1 MPMTLRLTAAETEAL
16 RETARRE
23 HRSMQEVARIAIDEY
38 VTRRDATSR
47 RAPRDD
53 RARGCGAPSP
63 TREPVT
69 EHLDLDDLLAAAEAA
84 LGRPPDIRDIGILEA
99 AVART
104 RASVYGEDAYP
115 DLDAKAAALLH
126 SIVTGHALIDGNKRL
141 GWVAVRLFYRL
152 NDRDLRAPI
161 DDAFDLVIA
170 IADGSIRDVASI
182 AARLRA
188 WSSKLDGAG

>member
-1 MPMTLRLTAAETEAL
+1 M
-16 RETARRE
+16 
-23 HRSMQEVARIAIDEY
+23 
-38 VTRRDATSR
+38 
-47 RAPRDD
+47 
-53 RARGCGAPSP
+53 
-63 TREPVT
+63 T

-84 LGRPPDIRDIGILEA
+84 LGRPPEVRDIGILEA

-104 RASVYGEDAYP
+104 RASVFGADAYP

-161 DDAFDLVIA
+161 VDAFDLVAA
-170 IADGSIRDVASI
+170 IADGSLRDVASI
-182 AARLRA
+182 AAKPRA
-188 WSSKLDGAG
+188 WSSDLDSTG

>member
-1 MPMTLRLTAAETEAL
+1 
-16 RETARRE
+16 
-23 HRSMQEVARIAIDEY
+23 
-38 VTRRDATSR
+38 
-47 RAPRDD
+47 
-53 RARGCGAPSP
+53 
-63 TREPVT
+63 VT

-84 LGRPPDIRDIGILEA
+84 IGRPPDIRDIGLLEA

-152 NDRDLRAPI
+152 NERDLRAPI
-161 DDAFDLVIA
+161 DDAFDLVASIA
-170 IADGSIRDVASI
+170 HGSLRDVPAI
-182 AARLRA
+182 AARLAA
-188 WSSKLDGAG
+188 WSSKLDRTG

>member
-1 MPMTLRLTAAETEAL
+1 M
-16 RETARRE
+16 
-23 HRSMQEVARIAIDEY
+23 
-38 VTRRDATSR
+38 
-47 RAPRDD
+47 
-53 RARGCGAPSP
+53 
-63 TREPVT
+63 T

-161 DDAFDLVIA
+161 DDAFDLVA
-170 IADGSIRDVASI
+170 TIADGSLRDVASI
-182 AARLRA
+182 AARLCA
-188 WSSKLDGAG
+188 WSSELDGAG

>member
-1 MPMTLRLTAAETEAL
+1 MT
-16 RETARRE
+16 
-23 HRSMQEVARIAIDEY
+23 Q
-38 VTRRDATSR
+38 
-47 RAPRDD
+47 
-53 RARGCGAPSP
+53 
-63 TREPVT
+63 
-69 EHLDLDDLLAAAEAA
+69 HLDLDDLLAAAETA
-84 LGRPPDIRDIGILEA
+84 LGRPPDLRDIGILEA

-126 SIVTGHALIDGNKRL
+126 SLVTGHALIDGNKRL

-161 DDAFDLVIA
+161 DDAFDLVTA
-170 IADGSIRDVASI
+170 IADGSLRDVASI

-188 WSSKLDGAG
+188 WSSELDGTG